1 MILIVTSRSTY
12 WGPPWLSVFL
22 KAPTWR
28 NQSGIEGKRKREKD
42 TVQTSHSKAISPSF
56 VAPLE
61 DTSRLRFRL
70 ERAVLALEYA
80 SNWTSA
86 ESDLQSAANLVIE
99 QNWGKSA
106 C

>member
-1 MILIVTSRSTY
+1 MVLFRYFKSTNLEKPKQD
-12 WGPPWLSVFL
+12 WGP
-22 KAPTWR
+22 K
-28 NQSGIEGKRKREKD
+28 KKREIPYRRII
-42 TVQTSHSKAISPSF
+42 AIYPSF

-61 DTSRLRFRL
+61 DTSRPRFRL

-99 QNWGKSA
+99 QN
-106 C
+106 